1 MKCFLPNFPSEKA
14 VELMRWLGYA
24 THREDDGS
32 MSFVRSPFAP
42 EARWPRFHVSVFS
55 KDSGLQINIHID
67 QEDARRHGTHQFV
80 WAYRNPLV
88 MEEGQRFE
96 KLLDKAK
103 EVFAS
108 PAVSFLSPPVRQT
121 VRQLSKRPANVYS
134 NKIIIFLSKQRILC
148 RFF

>member
-1 MKCFLPNFPSEKA
+1 
-14 VELMRWLGYA
+14 MRWFGYA

-42 EARWPRFHVSVFS
+42 EARWPRFHASVYS
-55 KDSGLQINIHID
+55 KNKGLQINIHID

-80 WAYRNPLV
+80 WAYHNPLV
-88 MEEGQRFE
+88 LEEGQRFE

-103 EVFAS
+103 EVFVFSAVPLFSS
-108 PAVSFLSPPVRQT
+108 PAKQTDRQIK
-121 VRQLSKRPANVYS
+121 KRPANVYS